1 MKSRPSLND
10 PQRAAVTHTD
20 GPLLVLAGAGS
31 GKTGV
36 ITHRIAHL
44 IKTGA
49 APSSILALT
58 FTNKAAN
65 EMRERVHGLI
75 GAKAKNVTLSTFHS
89 LGLKI
94 LRRNA
99 RAAGLRRDFVIYNE
113 GDQMS
118 LVRTLI
124 REHPQRREKFDPGIV
139 LSRISRVKNRR
150 SGGADASGQYGDKYD
165 LIFEDIYDRY
175 HRSLK
180 ACQAVDFDDLI
191 LKPIQL
197 LETNKEVLANIRDVI
212 QHVLVDEYQDTNAGQ
227 YRLLRLLAGDGKSLC
242 VVGDDDQSIYGW
254 RGAEVGNILRFEK
267 DFSNARVIKLE
278 QNYRSTQLIL
288 DAAHHVI
295 QNNNQRQSKKLWTD
309 RGRGRYI
316 DAFMAKDEAD
326 EAKTVAWRIQEIHD
340 RTDAPWKTFAVLY
353 RSNVQSRAIESALRL
368 AGVPYNVAGGYEYF
382 ERKEVKDLIAYLR
395 VIANPN
401 DDLNLLRI
409 INFPRRGVGDQTIAR
424 LTEQAEQTQ
433 KSIFH
438 TIAHFSHED
447 LPKAAKDGLFEF
459 MALINDARDL
469 SKRGKQSEVVRAVIE
484 RSRYRES
491 LLEAYEEAL
500 AAQMKIELVE
510 ELASAASAYEQQN
523 QRPTLIG
530 FLDSIAL
537 DDEAYGDTD
546 KKQFSDNAV
555 LLATLHSA
563 KGLEFPYVFLC
574 GLEEDLLPHARAVR
588 DNTEVDE
595 ERRLCYVGM
604 TRAKSH
610 LTLSFA
616 DERNQYGRRAKR
628 TPSRFLKEIPD
639 TYLCK
644 QFSHSEYFFDLQRK
658 TNGKK

>member
-10 PQRAAVTHTD
+10 QQRAAVTHTG

-44 IKTGA
+44 IAEGA
-49 APSSILALT
+49 SPNSILALT

-65 EMRERVHGLI
+65 EMRERVKKLI
-75 GAKAKNVTLSTFHS
+75 GAKAKHVTLSTFHS
-89 LGLKI
+89 LGLKM
-94 LRRNA
+94 LRHNA

-113 GDQMS
+113 GDQIS

-124 REHPQRREKFDPGIV
+124 REHPQRREKFDPGIL
-139 LSRISRVKNRR
+139 LSRISRIKNR
-150 SGGADASGQYGDKYD
+150 SAGGVKTSSRYGDKYD
-165 LIFEDIYDRY
+165 LIFDDIYDRY
-175 HRSLK
+175 HRSLRS
-180 ACQAVDFDDLI
+180 CQAVDFDDLI
-191 LKPIQL
+191 LLPIDL
-197 LETNKEVLANIRDVI
+197 LEKNKEIRQTYHEVYK
-212 QHVLVDEYQDTNAGQ
+212 HLLVDEYQDTNAGQ
-227 YRLLRLLAGDGKSLC
+227 YRLLRLLAGDGHALC

-267 DFSNARVIKLE
+267 DFSKARVIKLE
-278 QNYRSTQLIL
+278 QNYRSTQVIL

-295 QNNNQRQSKKLWTD
+295 QNNSKRQPKKLWTD
-309 RGRGRYI
+309 RGQGRFI

-326 EAKTVAWRIQEIHD
+326 EAKTIAYRIQEIQK
-340 RTDAPWKTFAVLY
+340 RTDAPWKAFAVLY

-395 VIANPN
+395 VVANPD

-409 INFPRRGVGDQTIAR
+409 INYPRRGVGDHTIAL
-424 LTEQAEQTQ
+424 LTEHATHSK

-438 TIAHFSHED
+438 TMSHYAHED
-447 LPKAAKDGLFEF
+447 LSKAASDGLRSF
-459 MALINDARDL
+459 
-469 SKRGKQSEVVRAVIE
+469 SEMIEGLREIAKHNKPAQLVRALIE

-491 LLEAYEEAL
+491 LMEAYEDAQT
-500 AAQMKIELVE
+500 AQMKIELVE
-510 ELASAASAYEQQN
+510 ELASAASAYQEQTE
-523 QRPTLIG
+523 RSTLIG
-530 FLDSIAL
+530 FLDSVAL
-537 DDEAYGDTD
+537 DDDAYGKND

-574 GLEEDLLPHARAVR
+574 GLEENLLPHARSLK

-628 TPSRFLKEIPD
+628 TPSRFLKEIPNQ
-639 TYLCK
+639 YLCK
-644 QFSHSEYFFDLQRK
+644 QFSHSEMFFDLQRQSS
-658 TNGKK
+658 GKD